1 MSAILEATGLCKNF
15 GALAVVKDVSLSLE
29 RGARRA
35 LIGPN
40 GAGKTTLIGLLS
52 GVISTSAGRIVLA
65 GEDVTDLA
73 PHRRVKRGLGRT
85 FQVNNLF
92 QSLTVLENVLLAI
105 SEHRGASRRMVT
117 PMSRERALLDEARTI
132 LAELGLKQCS
142 EVRVSELSY
151 GRQRLVEIA
160 IALSLRPKVLLL
172 DEPAAGIPA
181 SDAAELIN
189 ALKRLPADMAI
200 LLIDHDM
207 QVVRQFAQN
216 VTVLVGGSIL
226 MSGVTEAIL
235 ASEEVRQVYL
245 GRDRQPHG
253 SSAVSAAM
261 SHGS

>member
-1 MSAILEATGLCKNF
+1 MSAILEATGLRKNF

-52 GVISTSAGRIVLA
+52 GVIAASAGRIVLE

-73 PHRRVKRGLGRT
+73 PHARVKCGLGRT

-92 QSLTVLENVLLAI
+92 QSLTVLENVLLAV
-105 SEHRGASRRMVT
+105 SERRGTSRRMLT
-117 PMSRERALLDEARTI
+117 PMSWERASLDEAKAL
-132 LAELGLKQCS
+132 LAELGLDRS
-142 EVRVSELSY
+142 RDDRISELSY

-181 SDAAELIN
+181 SDAAEL
-189 ALKRLPADMAI
+189 LSVLGRLPTDMSI

-207 QVVRQFAQN
+207 QVVRQFAQE
-216 VTVLVGGSIL
+216 VTVLVSGSI
-226 MSGVTEAIL
+226 MVSGATKTIL
-235 ASEEVRQVYL
+235 ASEEVREVYL
-245 GRDRQPHG
+245 GRDRQARDG
-253 SSAVSAAM
+253 SAVSAAM
-261 SHGS
+261 SDGT